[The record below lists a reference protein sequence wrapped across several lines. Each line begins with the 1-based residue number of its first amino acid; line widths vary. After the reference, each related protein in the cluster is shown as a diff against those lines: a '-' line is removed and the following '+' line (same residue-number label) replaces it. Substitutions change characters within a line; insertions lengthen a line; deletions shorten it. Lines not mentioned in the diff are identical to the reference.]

1 MTEAEILA
9 TLSRHAFTRGLSEP
23 HRKRLAVGARP
34 FTTTS
39 GEMLFREGELAQAF
53 YLLTSGHVAI
63 GTHLGG
69 RGDAPIQTVGAGEVV
84 GWSWLLPPFRW
95 QFDARAE
102 DAVAGLFFDAVWLR
116 GLCEQDHDL
125 GFHLVKHLLAVVAAR
140 VASARLTRLDIYK

>member
-1 MTEAEILA
+1 MTETEILA
-9 TLSRHAFTRGLSEP
+9 VLRSHSFTRGLNEP
-23 HRKRLAVGARP
+23 HRKRLAAGAKT
-34 FTTTS
+34 FTAAP

-53 YLLTSGHVAI
+53 YLITSGHVAV
-63 GTHLGG
+63 GTHLGE
-69 RGDAPIQTVGAGEVV
+69 RGDVPIQTVGPGEVV

-102 DAVAGLFFDAVWLR
+102 DAVAGLAFDAVWLR

-140 VASARLTRLDIYK
+140 VASARLARLDIYK